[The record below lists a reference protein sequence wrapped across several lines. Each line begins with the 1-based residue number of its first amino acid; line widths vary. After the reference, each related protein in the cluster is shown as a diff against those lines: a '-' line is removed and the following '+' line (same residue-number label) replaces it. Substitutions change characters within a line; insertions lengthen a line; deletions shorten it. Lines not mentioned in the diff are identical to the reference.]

1 MRPTTLL
8 LLSLLAVAPVAH
20 AADPALEAFEVGVD
34 DNMSWSGDTI
44 NPAPRRD

>member
-20 AADPALEAFEVGVD
+20 AADPALEAQLQSELAQ
-34 DNMSWSGDTI
+34 W
-44 NPAPRRD
+44 AAR